1 MIDDDAFDGFGAI
14 TCRECGTS
22 LDLRWRRSRV
32 TFDCREC
39 GTSVTVARRSPR
51 HAWFRRRPARVE
63 LAPASQEHPRAAVPV
78 PPGR

>member
-22 LDLRWRRSRV
+22 LELRWRRTRV

-39 GTSVTVARRSPR
+39 GTSLTVARRAPHRSWI
-51 HAWFRRRPARVE
+51 HRPAARVE
-63 LAPASQEHPRAAVPV
+63 ATPTTPIPTGAPTP
-78 PPGR
+78 